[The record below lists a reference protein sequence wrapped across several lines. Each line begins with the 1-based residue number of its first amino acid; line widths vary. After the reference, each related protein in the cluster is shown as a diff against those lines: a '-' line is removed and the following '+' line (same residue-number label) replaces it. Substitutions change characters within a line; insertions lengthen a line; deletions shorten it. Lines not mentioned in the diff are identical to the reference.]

1 MPVLLRQSGDL
12 PGASAFDIWFA
23 VTGVR
28 KGAIGLLDEEKK
40 LPALAQALEQAFN
53 GICRAWWDTGRALS
67 AGPGAE
73 LAYAPTCA
81 GYGSDFGLMMA
92 WGRLVEEAGRKPVR
106 CLVLCDDPWLFRH
119 LTVLPGV
126 EAGKAPALWPA
137 TARLRLRGFLARL
150 RLVVKLSWAAL
161 ATRRQRH
168 AHETGDHILLV
179 YDHPKSTALGF
190 DAYFGPMMTK
200 IPALKRALHTDCPA
214 AETSRLAADGRTAS
228 LHAWGNPLHVPGLLF
243 TRWRP
248 PRDHLTGSCGWL
260 VRRAA
265 ETESGT
271 AAHAMNAWQRYC
283 QDAWLAAVRPKAV
296 AWPWENHG
304 WERAFCR
311 EARRLGVATIGYQH
325 TVIGPHQMNYGV
337 AANIDG
343 EASLPETIVC
353 DGPAYRDQLADWGA
367 PTERLRNGGSLR
379 IQRIEGVAYDAKAPV
394 FVALSAKRGIARQQI
409 RAIEAA
415 AGEGIQFLVKEHP
428 MYPLD
433 VGETDAIRRT
443 DGAIGD
449 QTSLSAVVYS
459 TGTPGLEALLAGLP
473 TFRFLPE
480 DQIAI
485 DVLPEFVTART
496 VTALDLAR
504 ALKAAEKPEGLN
516 WEDVLSPVD
525 WNLWR
530 GLLAGSPAA
539 SEETASPST
548 QREKIA

>member
-28 KGAIGLLDEEKK
+28 KRAIGLLDRGKK
-40 LPALAQALEQAFN
+40 LPALAQKLEQAFD

-92 WGRLVEEAGRKPVR
+92 WGRLVEEAGREPVR

-119 LTVLPGV
+119 LTGLPGV

-150 RLVVKLSWAAL
+150 RLVVKLSWAAH
-161 ATRRQRH
+161 ATRQQCH
-168 AHETGDHILLV
+168 AHETGGRVLLV
-179 YDHPKSTALGF
+179 YGHPKSTALGF
-190 DAYFGPMMTK
+190 DAYFGPMMTE
-200 IPALKRALHTDCPA
+200 IPALKRALHTDCHA
-214 AETSRLAADGRTAS
+214 AETSRLAVDGRTAS
-228 LHAWGNPLHVPGLLF
+228 LHGWGKPMHAPGLLF

-248 PRDHLTGSCGWL
+248 TRDHLADSYGWL

-265 ETESGT
+265 ETEGGT
-271 AAHAMNAWQRYC
+271 AAHAMNAWQRHC
-283 QDAWLAAVRPKAV
+283 QDAWLAAARPKTV
-296 AWPWENHG
+296 AWPWENLG

-325 TVIGPHQMNYGV
+325 TVIGPHQINYGV

-343 EASLPETIVC
+343 EASLPDTIVC
-353 DGPAYRDQLADWGA
+353 DGSAYRDQLAKWGTPA
-367 PTERLRNGGSLR
+367 ERLRTGGSLR
-379 IQRIEGVAYDAKAPV
+379 IQRFDNDLYDPEGPV
-394 FVALSAKRGIARQQI
+394 YVALSAKRTIARQQLE
-409 RAIEAA
+409 ALSAA
-415 AGEGIQFLVKEHP
+415 AAEGIQFVVKDHP

-433 VGETDAIRRT
+433 IGETDAIRRT
-443 DGAIGD
+443 DGAIDD
-449 QTSLSAVVYS
+449 QPSLSAVVYS
-459 TGTPGLEALLAGLP
+459 TGTSGLEALLAGLP

-480 DQIAI
+480 DQIAVDI
-485 DVLPEFVTART
+485 LPEFVNART
-496 VTALDLAR
+496 VTAQDLAR
-504 ALKAAEKPEGLN
+504 ALKAVEKPEELN

-525 WNLWR
+525 WDLWR

-539 SEETASPST
+539 SEETPGPST